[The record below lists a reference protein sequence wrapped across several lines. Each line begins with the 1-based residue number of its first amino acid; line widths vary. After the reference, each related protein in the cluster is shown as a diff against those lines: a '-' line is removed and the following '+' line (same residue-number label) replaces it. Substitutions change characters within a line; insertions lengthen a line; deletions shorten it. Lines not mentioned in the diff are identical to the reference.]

1 MSVIDEYLQDVSEPE
16 RAELQRIRSLIQEM
30 VPDAVEAFSYGIPC
44 FKYKNHYFIGF
55 AAYKDHLSLF
65 PSSQPI
71 AELGSKLS
79 AFKTSPGT
87 IQFRLDKPLPEDL
100 LREIIDVR
108 LVAAQ
113 AGK

>member
-1 MSVIDEYLQDVSEPE
+1 MSVIDEYLQDVSKPE
-16 RAELQRIRSLIQEM
+16 RAELQRIRSLIHEM

-55 AAYKDHLSLF
+55 AAYKNHLSLF

-71 AELGSKLS
+71 AELGPKLS

-87 IQFRLDKPLPEDL
+87 IQFTLDKPLPEDL

-108 LVAAQ
+108 LVAAK